1 MPKKTDKHYD
11 KHLNKVNRQKRIKN
25 ERKGKQIQRDPQY
38 VLHEVASPIVIEE
51 DDDMD
56 LDNSDFD

>member
-1 MPKKTDKHYD
+1 MPKKKDKHYD

-38 VLHEVASPIVIEE
+38 VLHEVDSPIDE
-51 DDDMD
+51 DDYMD
-56 LDNSDFD
+56 INQYNSDFD